1 VGCFFKKGHF
11 LSATCTLDSNS
22 SGSFRRDEVL
32 ATRHKLAAKAKE
44 LKITDPSKVILS
56 AIPRYDSGGK
66 HVKLRKII
74 NEAEN
79 NATAVP
85 KHEWDQ
91 GEEGTTR
98 ISIVEVMDKA
108 RQQRRRELDRTPA
121 VYLDD

>member
-1 VGCFFKKGHF
+1 M
-11 LSATCTLDSNS
+11 
-22 SGSFRRDEVL
+22 L

-79 NATAVP
+79 NAAAVP

-98 ISIVEVMDKA
+98 ISIVEVMDEA
-108 RQQRRRELDRTPA
+108 RQHRRRELDRTPA